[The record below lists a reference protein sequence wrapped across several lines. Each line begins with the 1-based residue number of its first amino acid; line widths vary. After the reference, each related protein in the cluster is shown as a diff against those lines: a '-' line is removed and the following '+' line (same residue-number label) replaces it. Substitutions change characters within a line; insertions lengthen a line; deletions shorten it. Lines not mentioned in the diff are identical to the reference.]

1 MANNSRINPL
11 LGDGAT
17 TPFSRTPI
25 EESLTSKPDVVDAV
39 SEEVKT
45 GFSFMGSVHPGKRT
59 QKERC
64 HRQGP
69 RGKKR

>member
-25 EESLTSKPDVVDAV
+25 EESLTSKPDVADAV

-45 GFSFMGSVHPGKRT
+45 GFSFMGSVYPGKR
-59 QKERC
+59 
-64 HRQGP
+64 
-69 RGKKR
+69 GKKQKYIRQNHKGRKR